1 MKKIFFEVRNEKKYF
16 YFKRGV
22 TKKEEKFRKN
32 KKIRQEKRERKGK
45 TERKIGRSNSSK

>member
-1 MKKIFFEVRNEKKYF
+1 
-16 YFKRGV
+16 V

-32 KKIRQEKRERKGK
+32 NKNKTRERERKGK

>member
-1 MKKIFFEVRNEKKYF
+1 
-16 YFKRGV
+16 V

-32 KKIRQEKRERKGK
+32 KKIRREKRKERK